1 VTPRRSKKYWLRRLA
16 LCRAHIWD
24 DVLTDAWN
32 EWQCDKVRWVDDTA
46 ADPLTH
52 HLAAIHLHNRYQRL
66 LQRHRR
72 IIQQAIDAGV
82 PREDLA
88 AVLQG
93 DAEEIGTRRRLA
105 RLRGISSRRRVDQ
118 GWFERREFV
127 EQPRL

>member
-1 VTPRRSKKYWLRRLA
+1 MTPRRSKKYWLRRLA
-16 LCRAHIWD
+16 LRRAHIWH

-32 EWQCDKVRWVDDTA
+32 EWHCDKVAWVGDTT

-66 LQRHRR
+66 LKRHRR
-72 IIQQAIDAGV
+72 IVQQAIDAGV

-105 RLRGISSRRRVDQ
+105 RPRGMSSRRRVDQ
-118 GWFERREFV
+118 GWFERGEFV